1 MVWNIFYIRNVQYFL
16 FTLHIVSNV
25 FTHNSKKLL
34 RRCKHGIE
42 QALEV
47 SFKKE
52 CNNNNNETET

>member
-1 MVWNIFYIRNVQYFL
+1 MVWNIFDIRNVQYFL

-47 SFKKE
+47 FFAISI
-52 CNNNNNETET
+52 